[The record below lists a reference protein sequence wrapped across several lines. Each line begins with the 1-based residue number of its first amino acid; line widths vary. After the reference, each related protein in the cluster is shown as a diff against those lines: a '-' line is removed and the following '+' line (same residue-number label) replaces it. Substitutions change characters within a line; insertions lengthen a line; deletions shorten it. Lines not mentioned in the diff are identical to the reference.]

1 MSELLT
7 IIQLKFINANTC
19 DTCKIIKKKKRKE
32 KYSFTLKFTNTKTCK
47 VI

>member
-19 DTCKIIKKKKRKE
+19 DTCKIIKKKKK
-32 KYSFTLKFTNTKTCK
+32 KKNNIHLH
-47 VI
+47 

>member
-19 DTCKIIKKKKRKE
+19 DTCKIIKKKKKNNIH
-32 KYSFTLKFTNTKTCK
+32 LH
-47 VI
+47 